1 MSDGILLDITLP
13 LDRFTLSIWWKTAE
27 SALGIFG
34 PSGAGKTTILESIA
48 GLRKAARGII
58 EVNGRIWFDS
68 GRGICLPP
76 ERRGVGYVP
85 QDALLFPHRDV
96 MGNLLSGWRRAERAA
111 RKSAAPDRVLEV
123 LELTDLAGRGVLS
136 LSGGERQRVALG
148 RALCSGP
155 DLLLLDEPLAS
166 LDLPLRRR
174 ILPYLLR
181 VRDEFAIPTLYVSHD
196 ATEIKTLARE
206 VMVLDAG
213 RGKAQG
219 RPDEVFTDPSILPM
233 TWTEGFEN
241 VLHGTVRE
249 TSDSTAIV
257 ETEPGLRIAIAAK
270 GLVVG
275 HEAVLAVRAE
285 DLILATQSSSGLS
298 AQNSLPA
305 RIQDIRDTPPADG
318 IGGQVLVA
326 VTLGRLSTPLF
337 ATITAQARHQLALR
351 PGMPIFLVCKAHSFR
366 VLATRDSHGGAA

>member
-1 MSDGILLDITLP
+1 MSHGILLDITLP
-13 LDRFTLSIWWKTAE
+13 LDRFTLSIWWKTVE
-27 SALGIFG
+27 SSLGIFG
-34 PSGAGKTTILESIA
+34 PSGAGKTTILESVA

-58 EVNGRIWFDS
+58 EVNGRVWLDS

-96 MGNLLSGWRRAERAA
+96 MGNLLSGRRRAESAS

-123 LELTDLAGRGVLS
+123 LELADLAGRNVVS

-174 ILPYLLR
+174 ILPYLVK
-181 VRDEFAIPTLYVSHD
+181 VREEFAIPTLYVSHD
-196 ATEIKTLARE
+196 ATEIKTLAGE

-213 RGKAQG
+213 RARAQG
-219 RPDEVFTDPSILPM
+219 RSDDVFTDPSIFPM
-233 TWTEGFEN
+233 TWKEGYEN
-241 VLHGTVRE
+241 VLHGTVSE
-249 TSDSTAIV
+249 TSDSTAVV
-257 ETEPGLRIAIAAK
+257 EPEPGLRIAIAAK
-270 GLVVG
+270 DLVVRQ
-275 HEAVLAVRAE
+275 EAVLAVRAE
-285 DLILATQSSSGLS
+285 DLILATQPSSGLS
-298 AQNSLPA
+298 AQNSLPG
-305 RIQDIRDTPPADG
+305 RIRDIRETPRTEG
-318 IGGQVLVA
+318 KGGQVLVA

-337 ATITAQARHQLALR
+337 ATITAQACERLALR

-366 VLATRDSHGGAA
+366 VLATRHSP